1 MAVTLEPQSLALLE
15 PSRNK
20 NYDREE
26 LVSARDGQ
34 IRDLLL
40 EVADGAAFED
50 VAVLVPRAGDR
61 VLTVFAERAA
71 SIAVRHQD
79 ARELRAG
86 IFAVIVAQ
94 AVTEDP
100 RELLPAVALL
110 HRAAEMIGHD
120 PAAEFHAAN
129 ELTGGHAGGLLD
141 FLRRSPEDKSIRAM
155 GFEEGNDKQDR
166 QFRFLRNW

>member
-1 MAVTLEPQSLALLE
+1 MAVTLRPQTLALLE
-15 PSRNK
+15 PSRNV
-20 NYDREE
+20 NYGQEALISE
-26 LVSARDGQ
+26 RDGE

-40 EVADGAAFED
+40 KVADSAPFED
-50 VAVLVPRAGDR
+50 VAVFVPRAGER

-86 IFAVIVAQ
+86 IFAVVLAQ
-94 AVTEDP
+94 AITDDP
-100 RELLPAVALL
+100 RVLLPAVALL
-110 HRAAEMIGHD
+110 HRAAEMIGED

-129 ELTGGHAGGLLD
+129 ELTGGRAGGLLD
-141 FLRRSPEDKSIRAM
+141 FLRRSPEDKSIKSM

-166 QFRFLRNW
+166 QFRFLRDW

>member
-1 MAVTLEPQSLALLE
+1 VPLEPQSLAILE
-15 PSRNK
+15 PGRNK
-20 NYDREE
+20 NYCRDE
-26 LVSARDGQ
+26 LASARDGR

-40 EVADGAAFED
+40 DVADGAPFDE
-50 VAVLVPRAGDR
+50 VAVFVPRAGDR
-61 VLTVFAERAA
+61 VLTAFAERAA

-86 IFAVIVAQ
+86 IFAVVLAQ
-94 AVTEDP
+94 AITDDP
-100 RELLPAVALL
+100 RDPLPAVALL
-110 HRAAEMIGHD
+110 YRAAEMIGHD

-141 FLRRSPEDKSIRAM
+141 FLRRSPADRTIEAV
-155 GFEEGNDKQDR
+155 GYGAGNDKQDH